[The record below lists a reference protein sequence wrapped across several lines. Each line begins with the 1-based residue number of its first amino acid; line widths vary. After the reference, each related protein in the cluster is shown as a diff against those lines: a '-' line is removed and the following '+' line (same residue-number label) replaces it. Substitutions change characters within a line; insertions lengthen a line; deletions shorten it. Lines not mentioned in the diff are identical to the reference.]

1 VLETLTLWFNVLALA
16 VSFCLGLYLVTR
28 DLRNRSAW
36 LAALTMWSLAA
47 FFLNNALSIQVPE
60 SSLIPWLRMISLFA
74 MPFWLNLA
82 VILRREQVGA
92 AGATWL
98 DTADKI
104 AVPLAYL
111 VSGILILAQVFE
123 PGLLFTYTE
132 QALILAD
139 WQTGPLYSMAALI
152 TILEGALSFLSL
164 REARDMARSKMVK
177 RQLAALLAATV
188 LSGSGALYIAL
199 GVWLGLAAPSL
210 IGDFLI
216 FVGIALLGYA
226 VARYNA
232 LIAGR
237 TVDRDLLYVFVL
249 IGSLTFVNVLI
260 ALSLFLRGHM
270 FSFVTLMLVMIVA
283 ISSLMLY
290 DGVRS
295 TLDRLFYRDQ
305 YRQLRANLRAM
316 AREAGSGRTLAE
328 QLQTVLVYLTNE
340 AGFESGFIALNQET
354 EYKVVATRNSLQL
367 EQTLPTDKITADEI
381 VQGVSVP
388 GEGGSGQLLLAPIYG
403 EDHQIGALALNQK
416 DSSQVLTDDEL
427 FFLDE
432 LTDELAAIIL
442 TANQQDDYA
451 QQINSTVDIYRRRE
465 RELQRQVNQLLS
477 EERNEAQAPL
487 DGVSEKEFKKL
498 VENALRNLDD
508 YTFLGQHKLAGLKVV
523 DLRLQQSKEE
533 FVTHIDRGKALSDIL
548 ILAINKLRPAGDE
561 PRGSQLPSREWYQYT
576 VLHEAY
582 VEGVMNRDIMSKLY
596 ISEGTFNRA
605 RRRAVRGV
613 ARALQEMEQGAKE
626 RNSA

>member
-1 VLETLTLWFNVLALA
+1 VLQTLTLWFNVFALA

-28 DLRNRSAW
+28 NPRNRSAW
-36 LAALTMWSLAA
+36 LASLTLWSLAA
-47 FFLNNALSIQVPE
+47 FFLNNALSIRVPT
-60 SSLIPWLRMISLFA
+60 SVMTPYLRMISLFA
-74 MPFWLNLA
+74 MPFWLNLV
-82 VILRREQVGA
+82 VILRREQVGV
-92 AGATWL
+92 AGTGWL
-98 DTADKI
+98 DTADRLG
-104 AVPLAYL
+104 VPLAYL
-111 VSGILILAQVFE
+111 VSGLLIVAQVFDQ
-123 PGLLFTYTE
+123 GSSFTYTE
-132 QALILAD
+132 QAMILAD
-139 WQTGPLYSMAALI
+139 WQTGPLYPMAALI
-152 TILEGALSFLSL
+152 MLMEGVLSFVNLK
-164 REARDMARSKMVK
+164 EARDSAQSRSMK

-188 LSGSGALYIAL
+188 LSGSGALYVAL
-199 GVWLGLAAPSL
+199 GVWLGVAAPSL

-216 FVGIALLGYA
+216 FVGVVLLGYA

-232 LIAGR
+232 LIEGR
-237 TVDRDLLYVFVL
+237 TVDKDLLYVFVL
-249 IGSLTFVNVLI
+249 IGALTFTNVLI
-260 ALSLFLRGHM
+260 AGVLFLRGHI
-270 FSFVTLMLVMIVA
+270 FSFVTLMFLMIIA

-316 AREAGSGRTLAE
+316 AREAGSGRTLSE

-340 AGFESGFIALNQET
+340 AGFEGGFIALNQET

-367 EQTLPTDKITADEI
+367 EQTLPIDKVAADEI
-381 VQGVSVP
+381 VQGVSIL
-388 GEGGSGQLLLAPIYG
+388 GERGSDQLLLAPIYG
-403 EDHQIGALALNQK
+403 EDHQIGALALDQK

-465 RELQRQVNQLLS
+465 RELQRQVNKLLS
-477 EERNEAQAPL
+477 EERNESQAPL
-487 DGVSEKEFKKL
+487 EGVSEKEFKKL
-498 VENALRNLDD
+498 VEDALRHIDD
-508 YTFLGQHKLAGLKVV
+508 YTYLGEQQLAGLRVV
-523 DLRLQQSKEE
+523 ELRLLQSDEE

-548 ILAINKLRPAGDE
+548 ILAINKLKPAGDE

-613 ARALQEMEQGAKE
+613 ARALQEMEQGVIQ
-626 RNSA
+626 RNSI